1 MHSRRLSRQLVA
13 ALLSAGMLA
22 LPPMARADLIGT
34 QQIARQASGRG
45 TADIAHD
52 RTVVEQFLARAD
64 VRHRME
70 QMGVSADLTR
80 ERVAALSDSEVA
92 SLASRIQS
100 MPAAGTLGFQ
110 ETVIILL
117 VAILVVVAL

>member
-1 MHSRRLSRQLVA
+1 MHPRRLSSQLVA

-22 LPPMARADLIGT
+22 LPPVARADLIGT
-34 QQIARQASGRG
+34 QQIARQASGHG
-45 TADIAHD
+45 ATDIAHD

-70 QMGVSADLTR
+70 QMGVSAQLTR
-80 ERVAALSDSEVA
+80 QRVAALSDSEVA
-92 SLASRIQS
+92 SLASRIQT

-117 VAILVVVAL
+117 VAILVVVAI

>member
-1 MHSRRLSRQLVA
+1 MLPRRLSSQLVA

-22 LPPMARADLIGT
+22 LPPVARADLIGT
-34 QQIARQASGRG
+34 QQIARQDGGQGA
-45 TADIAHD
+45 ADIAHD
-52 RTVVEQFLARAD
+52 RTVVAQFLARAD

-80 ERVAALSDSEVA
+80 QRVAALSDSEVA
-92 SLASRIQS
+92 SLASRIQT

-117 VAILVVVAL
+117 VAILVVVAI